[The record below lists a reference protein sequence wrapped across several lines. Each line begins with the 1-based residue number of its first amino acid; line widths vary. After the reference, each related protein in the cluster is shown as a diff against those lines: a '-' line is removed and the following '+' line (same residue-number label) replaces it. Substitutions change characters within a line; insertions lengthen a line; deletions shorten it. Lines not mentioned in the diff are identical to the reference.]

1 MVAMSDLV
9 SIVIGAKR
17 LMIAMVDSDKKSARI
32 IFNKGVEI
40 SNETI
45 KSSIFGVL
53 DKMRNFEG
61 IGVAAGGVM
70 NQNVGVIEY
79 STANKIRNLNIA
91 EILEKRYKVPVSLY
105 NLSVASAIGE
115 KLFGTGMHYRN
126 LVYVTFGTIIR
137 GGIIANDHVLFGKD
151 GNAHEVG
158 HINVSSEGGL
168 KCTCGCT
175 GHWIAYC
182 SEFGIPQY
190 IRLLL
195 KTKYLE
201 RDSRLKNS
209 KSITA
214 AKLYSMSRS
223 DSVAKDIVNED
234 IGRLNAIGIANVINA
249 YDPEIVILGGQA
261 THKYPKEVL
270 TPILKHVDKYVVNRK
285 PEIVISKLKDTGK
298 YLGAVSDFMDS
309 ESTIMT

>member
-1 MVAMSDLV
+1 MAMSDLV

-17 LMIAMVDSDKKSARI
+17 LMIALVDSNKKSVRV
-32 IFNKGVEI
+32 IFNKEVEI
-40 SNETI
+40 SNETT
-45 KSSIFGVL
+45 KSNIFGVL
-53 DKMRNFEG
+53 DKLHNFEG

-79 STANKIRNLNIA
+79 STANKISNLNIA
-91 EILEKRYKVPVSLY
+91 EILEKKYKVPVSLY
-105 NLSVASAIGE
+105 NMSVASALGE
-115 KLFGTGMHYRN
+115 KLFGTGMHYKN
-126 LVYVTFGTIIR
+126 LIYVTFGTIIR
-137 GGIIANDHVLFGKD
+137 GGIIANDRILFGKD

-190 IRLLL
+190 IQLLL
-195 KTKYLE
+195 KTKYRE
-201 RDSRLKNS
+201 KDSRLRNI
-209 KSITA
+209 KSMSA
-214 AKLYSMSRS
+214 AKLYSMSKS
-223 DSVAKDIVNED
+223 DPVAKDIVNED

-249 YDPEIVILGGQA
+249 YDPEIVILGGIA

-270 TPILKHVDKYVVNRK
+270 SPIFKHIDKYIVNRK
-285 PEIVISKLKDTGK
+285 PEIVVSKLKGAGK
-298 YLGAVSDFMDS
+298 YLGAVSDFIDS
-309 ESTIMT
+309 ESTITI